1 MIELMFKKKTT
12 QNFINSWKWFTMGEK
27 EIIFLSLL
35 LRKQKHWHSQLKITF
50 VKILHA
56 KF

>member
-1 MIELMFKKKTT
+1 MLKKILH
-12 QNFINSWKWFTMGEK
+12 QQLGMVYCGGEGRNC
-27 EIIFLSLL
+27 FLSLL

-50 VKILHA
+50 VEILHA